1 MPLNVLPPAPAVGF
15 QCPFCH
21 TRLPPSVQ
29 SEVSTAGWIVLV
41 AMLFFCPP
49 LFFIGLFIKEEFRVC
64 SQCGI
69 RLG

>member
-1 MPLNVLPPAPAVGF
+1 
-15 QCPFCH
+15 
-21 TRLPPSVQ
+21 
-29 SEVSTAGWIVLV
+29 VLV